1 MTDVALRDLRNDT
14 SGVLRRVEQG
24 ERLRIT
30 VSGRP
35 VAEIIPL
42 PRRRRFISWA
52 ALSQTLATARADAR
66 LADDLRATLCQTR
79 PTTPRF
85 CEREPPDTSGAAV
98 ADTSLFIAQE
108 QRRSPRNPPPGE
120 LAVSV
125 VTVGELRLGVLAAN
139 DPVLGHGGFEP

>member
-14 SGVLRRVEQG
+14 SGVLRRVEEG

-66 LADDLRATLCQTR
+66 LADDLRDLV
-79 PTTPRF
+79 
-85 CEREPPDTSGAAV
+85 PDTTDDAPI
-98 ADTSLFIAQE
+98 L
-108 QRRSPRNPPPGE
+108 
-120 LAVSV
+120 
-125 VTVGELRLGVLAAN
+125 
-139 DPVLGHGGFEP
+139 